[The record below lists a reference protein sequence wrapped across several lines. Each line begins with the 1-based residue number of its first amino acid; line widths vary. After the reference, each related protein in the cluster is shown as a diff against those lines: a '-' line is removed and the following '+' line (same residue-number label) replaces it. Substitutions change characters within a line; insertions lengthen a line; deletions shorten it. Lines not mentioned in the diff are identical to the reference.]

1 MKHNDDCCW
10 KAAEEG
16 KDICPKCGQVL
27 GLYRIWTD
35 WAKKYNI
42 KPTIKS
48 KNV

>member
-42 KPTIKS
+42 KPTVK
-48 KNV
+48 KHV